1 MPAHQIEGVAQ
12 LAARGIGGVMRKGV
26 LVIVYHQSTR
36 GTAADERIS
45 VVLLRRGITVGENMR
60 QHIGDSMRPTE
71 CADDSTLLGGIF
83 LLAGSM
89 PDTFLHRLRRG
100 PERSVPPVGIG
111 FQHFIRIKKR
121 RVLAMKEEL
130 AVLGRAG
137 PVHEPCRFKGSGIE
151 ARKSQIICNA
161 AGHRGILVRRNRA
174 RKRDN
179 EPQAHLFQRVT
190 VSRIKCIGVD
200 ERHVQIVHETGIG
213 VVRVQAQ
220 HTAVDHAGVV
230 ALAVFEIPADKT
242 AHVLDRIALALGHS
256 GILGHRFPGTGR
268 GSELV
273 QKLAP
278 EHLFVLPLRCFSAP
292 ANGNQEL
299 TVVFHLHL
307 ESSSIFSTN
316 RKFMI
321 FDSKRIHTHLPAA
334 AVLPPSS
341 AQSP

>member
-1 MPAHQIEGVAQ
+1 
-12 LAARGIGGVMRKGV
+12 
-26 LVIVYHQSTR
+26 
-36 GTAADERIS
+36 
-45 VVLLRRGITVGENMR
+45 
-60 QHIGDSMRPTE
+60 
-71 CADDSTLLGGIF
+71 
-83 LLAGSM
+83 
-89 PDTFLHRLRRG
+89 
-100 PERSVPPVGIG
+100 
-111 FQHFIRIKKR
+111 
-121 RVLAMKEEL
+121 MKEEL

-179 EPQAHLFQRVT
+179 EPQAHLYQRVT

-213 VVRVQAQ
+213 VVRVQTQ

-230 ALAVFEIPADKT
+230 APAVFQIPADKT
-242 AHVLDRIALALGHS
+242 AHVFDRIALAFGHGS
-256 GILGHRFPGTGR
+256 VLSHRLPSTGR

-292 ANGNQEL
+292 ANGDQEL
-299 TVVFHLHL
+299 AVILYLHS
-307 ESSSIFSTN
+307 ESSLMC
-316 RKFMI
+316 RG
-321 FDSKRIHTHLPAA
+321 
-334 AVLPPSS
+334 V
-341 AQSP
+341 